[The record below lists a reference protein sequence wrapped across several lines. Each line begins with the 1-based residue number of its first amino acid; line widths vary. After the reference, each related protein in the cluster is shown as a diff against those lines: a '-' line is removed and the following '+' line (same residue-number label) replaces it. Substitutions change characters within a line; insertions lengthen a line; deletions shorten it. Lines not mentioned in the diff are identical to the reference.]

1 MLIVKIIY
9 TASLDEVDKYLKAH
23 RDFLD
28 TYYKQNLFLASGP
41 MTPRE
46 GGVLLVKGHDKEAL
60 EAILEKDPFHLAG
73 IARYEIIEFQPVKY
87 QDEINAF
94 L

>member
-1 MLIVKIIY
+1 MLVVKIVY
-9 TASLDEVDKYLKAH
+9 TASIDEVDKYMKAH

-28 TYYKQNLFLASGP
+28 TYYKEGLFLASGP

-46 GGVLLVKGHDKEAL
+46 GGILLVKGHDKEKL
-60 EAILEKDPFHLAG
+60 EEILRQDPYCLAG
-73 IARYEIIEFQPVKY
+73 IARYEIINFQPVKY
-87 QDEINAF
+87 QEVISEY